1 MRALGIIARSRRR
14 VVRVILS
21 TASIGVFLVA
31 ELTFSQSSE
40 SDKRREPLAALLQE
54 RLNNHIV
61 EGERMRID
69 SERFHDLARQQLLT
83 NSARITAL
91 ESVAD
96 NNARWLSVIGISI
109 ILMALKEILGFPKSR
124 RSDK

>member
-31 ELTFSQSSE
+31 ELTFSQSSD

-61 EGERMRID
+61 EGDRVRVEYEQFR
-69 SERFHDLARQQLLT
+69 DLVRQQTLT
-83 NSARITAL
+83 NSERITAL

-96 NNARWLSVIGISI
+96 VNARWLQVIGVSI
-109 ILMALKEILGFPKSR
+109 ILMALKEILAFSKSR
-124 RSDK
+124 KSDR